1 MANGGN
7 GERDERGRF
16 GVGNRVA
23 VGHAAPH
30 ARRVACLRAA
40 LLDAVTPEDIR
51 EIAKA
56 LIERAKTG
64 DRHAIRELFDRVLG
78 APDKSVWTEDN
89 LASAIHTAINH
100 QQSLDERDLDPAE
113 KLLRALPR

>member
-1 MANGGN
+1 M
-7 GERDERGRF
+7 
-16 GVGNRVA
+16 
-23 VGHAAPH
+23 
-30 ARRVACLRAA
+30 RAA
-40 LLDAVTPEDIR
+40 LLDAITPRDIQ

-89 LASAIHTAINH
+89 LASAIHSAMNR
-100 QQSLDERDLDPAE
+100 QQDLEERDIDPTA
-113 KLLRALPR
+113 KLLRNIGR